1 MRAAGAPYPD
11 IAAELG
17 VSKSSVSLW
26 VRDIVVPEELRQPPR
41 DLGEISRAYWT
52 AESLRRALE
61 RDRTKRNATLEIGL
75 LNPRELLLVGV
86 ALYWAEGSKDKPYDR
101 RERVVLTNSDDRVI
115 RVFLRWLRQ
124 LEVPDEH
131 IRYRL
136 SIHESASVADALE
149 YWARVVEVDAIQFD
163 RPTLKT
169 HKPRTARLNV
179 GEHYHGCLVVSVLQ
193 SAHLYQQIEGW
204 LRGIVEGAGGVDV
217 RLGGDAAG

>member
-1 MRAAGAPYPD
+1 
-11 IAAELG
+11 
-17 VSKSSVSLW
+17 
-26 VRDIVVPEELRQPPR
+26 
-41 DLGEISRAYWT
+41 
-52 AESLRRALE
+52 
-61 RDRTKRNATLEIGL
+61 
-75 LNPRELLLVGV
+75 LLLVGV

-136 SIHESASVADALE
+136 SVHESASVADALE

-193 SAHLYQQIEGW
+193 GAHLHQQIEGW